1 MNSNNYLFYFSTYAI
16 GTLLL
21 NIGYK
26 KFTVRKKN
34 IRIRHKLD
42 NFKNPLLLPYY
53 NNISKFALIDYNYYT
68 YTIPNTYF
76 NKIVNPYKLYNKM
89 DCFKEYN
96 IKYYGFYIPI
106 IGLYPRI
113 IEVNIPNHVY
123 NINSFLVN
131 KQVLS

>member
-26 KFTVRKKN
+26 KFTVREKN

-76 NKIVNPYKLYNKM
+76 NKIINPYQLYNKINY
-89 DCFKEYN
+89 FKEYN